1 MQIGI
6 SVSGVELEPTSHATT
21 SAHTIQQGEATSHPI
36 FLIGMRG
43 AGKTYIGGVVAEVLG
58 GEYTDADDVF
68 SEQTKLSVS
77 DFVAANDWAA
87 FRQTET
93 RILKEF
99 VQEKKG
105 NHVIGLGG
113 GIVETPEARDVLTS
127 YIRNGGAVVH
137 ITREMGDIE
146 GYLDSI
152 GSTATRPNWGEG
164 FDEVWKRRQPWYSEC
179 SSHEFFNTLAP
190 VAGQS
195 EEDHHTAVR
204 GECER
209 FFKFIT
215 GRQSNRPVLSVDNP
229 TTFLSLTFPDI
240 TPALEHIDE
249 LTEGADA
256 IELRVDL
263 LSPSGKAPAEP
274 QLPPREYVAKQLS
287 LLRLATSL
295 PIVYSV
301 RSKDQ
306 GGMAPS
312 NDEKG
317 YLNLVTLGLR
327 SGCEY
332 VDLEVC
338 WKNSILDSIVGA
350 KGTSHIVAS
359 WHDWTGNMAWNGKE
373 VKEKYDVCAKYG
385 DVVKIV
391 GTAKTMADNYALATF
406 AEEQNAKG
414 GKPFLAI
421 NMGAKGQMS
430 RISNP
435 ILTPITHPLLPSRA
449 APGQLSAKE
458 INTARGL
465 MGYTPRKRFFLFGS
479 PIAAS
484 VSPTLHNTGFETLGL
499 PHFYDRYE
507 ASTID
512 DGLKEIIGAAD
523 FGGASVTIPLKL
535 DIIPLL
541 DSVSPDAKLIGAV
554 NTIVPRVQNGKQ
566 VLTGENTD
574 WQAIAQAAKTHL
586 STSSGPLVGLVIGAG
601 GTCRAAI
608 YALHQLGAST
618 ILLFNR
624 TLENAQ
630 KVKDSFPAEY
640 NIEVTTSLSSLS
652 ASPAVVVSTV
662 PGDSLTATQGGEGI
676 YVDAET
682 VLGKK
687 GGVVID
693 MAYKPYKTALLS
705 LAETR
710 NGWKNVSGVEI
721 LCLQGYVQFELWTG
735 KKAPRE
741 KIRKAVMDKYFAS
754 S

>member
-1 MQIGI
+1 
-6 SVSGVELEPTSHATT
+6 
-21 SAHTIQQGEATSHPI
+21 
-36 FLIGMRG
+36 MRG
-43 AGKTYIGGVVAEVLG
+43 AGKTYIGSVVADVLG

-93 RILKEF
+93 KILKEF

-113 GIVETPEARDVLTS
+113 GVVETQEARDVLAD
-127 YIRNGGAVVH
+127 YIRNGGAVIH

-190 VAGQS
+190 VAGQTQD
-195 EEDHHTAVR
+195 DHNVAVR

-215 GRQSNRPVLSVDNP
+215 GRKSNRPVLDVENP

-240 TPALEHIDE
+240 SPALERIDE

-263 LSPSGKAPAEP
+263 LSPSGKAPSAP
-274 QLPPREYVAKQLS
+274 TLPPREYVAKQLS
-287 LLRLATSL
+287 LLRLATNL
-295 PIVYSV
+295 PVVYSV

-312 NDEKG
+312 NDDKG
-317 YLNLVTLGLR
+317 YLDLVTLGLR

-332 VDLEVC
+332 VDLETC
-338 WKNSILDSIVGA
+338 WKNSILDAVVAKKGA
-350 KGTSHIVAS
+350 SHIVAS
-359 WHDWTGNMAWNGKE
+359 WHDWTGKMAWNGKE

-391 GTAKTMADNYALATF
+391 GTAKSMSDNYALATF
-406 AEEQNAKG
+406 VEAQNAKG

-449 APGQLSAKE
+449 APGQLSARE

-465 MGYTPRKRFFLFGS
+465 MGHSPRKRYFLFGS

-507 ASTID
+507 ASSVD
-512 DGLKEIIGAAD
+512 DGLKEILAAAD

-541 DSVSPDAKLIGAV
+541 DSVSPDAELIGAV
-554 NTIVPRVQNGKQ
+554 NTVVPKYSNGKR

-574 WQAIAQAAKTHL
+574 WQAIAEAARSHA
-586 STSSGPLVGLVIGAG
+586 SSASSPLVGLVIGAG

-608 YALHQLGAST
+608 YALHSLGAKT

-624 TLENAQ
+624 TPENAQ
-630 KVKDSFPAEY
+630 KVKDSFPSEY
-640 NIEVTTSLSSLS
+640 NIEITTSLSSLS
-652 ASPAVVVSTV
+652 SPPAVVVSTV
-662 PGDSLTATQGGEGI
+662 PGDSLTTTEGAEGI
-676 YVDAET
+676 FVDADV
-682 VLGKK
+682 VLGAE

-705 LAETR
+705 LAEGR
-710 NGWKNVSGVEI
+710 KGWKSVPGVEI

-735 KKAPRE
+735 KKAPKE

-754 S
+754 A